1 MSGIRQA
8 KCMKL
13 IRVISCAVGV
23 LSLLVFNISCDE
35 KSAPA
40 AKPDDKK
47 ESAPVVVA
55 KTKITE
61 VSSTEAKKRLADG
74 SGVVV
79 LDVRT
84 PKEFAAGHIEGAKNI
99 DFNGSDF
106 EKGLQGLDR
115 KGTYLIHCKSGGRSG
130 RSKAVFEKL
139 GFANILHLTKG
150 FGEWE
155 AEGNKVVK

>member
-1 MSGIRQA
+1 MPKQ
-8 KCMKL
+8 
-13 IRVISCAVGV
+13 
-23 LSLLVFNISCDE
+23 
-35 KSAPA
+35 
-40 AKPDDKK
+40 
-47 ESAPVVVA
+47 
-55 KTKITE
+55 
-61 VSSTEAKKRLADG
+61 KKRLADG

-84 PKEFAAGHIEGAKNI
+84 PQEFAEGHIEGAKNI
-99 DFNGSDF
+99 DFTGSEF

-115 KGTYLIHCKSGGRSG
+115 KVTYLVHCKSGGRSG

-139 GFANILHLTKG
+139 GFEKILHLSNG